1 MFPKAHAAAYVINAL
16 RLAWFKLYYPAE
28 FYAAYFSV
36 YFERSEFDF
45 NVLPDGLDEID
56 SYLNKMKSIKGED
69 SYKYKNIYTAMI
81 AAKECIARGIV
92 FLPPDIEKSDRDNY
106 IPENG
111 NIRIPL

>member
-1 MFPKAHAAAYVINAL
+1 MFPKAHAAAYVINTL

-36 YFERSEFDF
+36 CFERNEFNF

-69 SYKYKNIYTAMI
+69 SCEYKNIYTAMI
-81 AAKECIARGIV
+81 AAKECIARGIE
-92 FLPPDIEKSDRDNY
+92 FLPPDVEKSDPDNY